1 MINLLNSSI
10 SKLKEKNIPNPELD
24 LRILL
29 KQASYKKRDIILS
42 NVKEQDIDIKYFNS
56 LMLNLFIK

>member
-1 MINLLNSSI
+1 MNLLNSSI

-29 KQASYKKRDIILS
+29 KSMHLIKKEII
-42 NVKEQDIDIKYFNS
+42 K
-56 LMLNLFIK
+56 